1 MIVTKLR
8 ILLLIAICI
17 YFLMIFQLLKRKTLN
32 LKYTLLW
39 LASGL
44 IMLVLAVFPQLL
56 QSFAVMVGISAPMN
70 ALFSVVLFCIIIIL
84 MSLTAIVSKLNE
96 KNKALTQ
103 SIALLEK
110 RLRDVEYRQNDV
122 PINNDLGEES

>member
-1 MIVTKLR
+1 MLASRLR
-8 ILLLIAICI
+8 ILLLIAVFV
-17 YFLMIFQLLKRKTLN
+17 YFIMVFQLLKRKTLN

-44 IMLVLAVFPQLL
+44 VMLVFVLFPWLL
-56 QSFAVMVGISAPMN
+56 QSFALLVGISAPMN
-70 ALFSVVLFCIIIIL
+70 ALFSMSLFCIITIL

-96 KNKALTQ
+96 KAKTLIQ

-110 RLRDVEYRQNDV
+110 RVRDLEKDCSNRQ
-122 PINNDLGEES
+122 